1 MEEIEQVTRRG
12 KRREGKEMNRTSS
25 SPSKLQ
31 KSSPLT
37 PTKHKKYT
45 HQPLLT
51 HERDQDGTAMSNLT
65 QASLW
70 FISSTRPRLL

>member
-45 HQPLLT
+45 HQPLST
-51 HERDQDGTAMSNLT
+51 HERD
-65 QASLW
+65 
-70 FISSTRPRLL
+70 